1 MRGNMMMSNSV
12 TRSINNLLG
21 KFFGLR
27 VVKKVDEEYRTRIH
41 PYHRINNVVKYL
53 FENDDI
59 TLFEVGV
66 NKGGIVD
73 LFLSMPNNVNI
84 IGLEPIIDLFSFLKN
99 KYKDVDNVE
108 LYNNALSDEKG
119 TLDFYITKS
128 DNLSSFIEPSEKTEA
143 LSVRERVTVE
153 VLSGDEFLELHHSEK
168 IDVLSINVQ
177 GFEKKVLQGF
187 SKSFE
192 NRRIKSV
199 IVEIDFSDRYEQNS
213 FYDIE
218 NIIKK
223 YGFYLFEINL
233 IKIDNPQNEKYPVG
247 IKMVDCF
254 YVLKE
259 S

>member
-1 MRGNMMMSNSV
+1 MIESV

-27 VVKKVDEEYRTRIH
+27 VIKKVDEEYRTRIR

-84 IGLEPIIDLFSFLKN
+84 IGLEPNIDLFSFLKN

-119 TLDFYITKS
+119 TLDFHITKS
-128 DNLSSFIEPSEKTEA
+128 DNLSSFIEPSEKTTEA
-143 LSVRERVTVE
+143 LSVRERVAVE
-153 VLSGDEFLELHHSEK
+153 VVSGDEFCELNHSEK

-192 NRRIKSV
+192 NRRIKSI
-199 IVEIDFSDRYEQNS
+199 IVEIDFSDRYEQSS

-218 NIIKK
+218 SIIKK
-223 YGFYLFEINL
+223 YGFYLFEINQ
-233 IKIDNPQNEKYPVG
+233 IKKDNSQNEKYSVG
-247 IKMVDCF
+247 IKRVDCF

-259 S
+259 GS

>member
-1 MRGNMMMSNSV
+1 MKIIKSV
-12 TRSINNLLG
+12 TGGINTLLV

-27 VVKKVDEEYRTRIH
+27 VVGTVADEYRTRVH
-41 PYHRINNVVKYL
+41 PYHRISNVVKNL

-66 NKGGIVD
+66 NTGGIID
-73 LFLSMPNNVNI
+73 LFLSMPNNINI
-84 IGLEPIIDLFSFLKN
+84 IGLEPNIDLFSFLKN

-108 LYNNALSDEKG
+108 LYNNALSDDKG

-128 DNLSSFIEPSEKTEA
+128 DNLSSFIEPLEKTEA
-143 LSVRERVTVE
+143 LSVREKVE
-153 VLSGDEFLELHHSEK
+153 VEVVSGDEFCELHHSEK

-192 NRRIKSV
+192 NRRVKSI
-199 IVEIDFSDRYEQNS
+199 IVEIDFSDRYEPTS

-233 IKIDNPQNEKYPVG
+233 IKIDNSQNEKYPVG

-254 YVLKE
+254 YVLKNHE
-259 S
+259 KLT